1 MKNVLIVIQ
10 SLRPGGVEKVAVN
23 LASHLPQSEYN
34 FTYYLQKIDAEQ
46 DPELLKTAQSENAKI
61 IIRPEGIKGYVGKYK
76 HIKQVMANEQY
87 DVVHSHVMFYNGL
100 VMRAAQKSGVKKRV
114 SHSHA
119 IRLNRA
125 ETLPFKV
132 YRTFMQRWIN
142 RYATDKLACSVAAG
156 NYLYGE
162 KEYAKNGQFLSNGID
177 TQLFEYNADI
187 RKEKREELKIA
198 DNEILVGHIGTIYY
212 IKNQTFLVE
221 VFSKMLDKNSN
232 MRLILVGE
240 EVDRDVVEERVKAL
254 GIADKVIFA
263 GQRTDIPQ
271 LLQAMDIM
279 IFPSLFEA
287 LPVSLI
293 EAQASKLPCLI
304 SDTVTFDVKFN
315 DNVDFMSLENSAET
329 WSDKAFELLKIKR
342 KDIATDKLKSVYDI
356 SSSAKMLD
364 EIYNTE
370 NYND

>member
-61 IIRPEGIKGYVGKYK
+61 IIRPEEIKGYVGKYK

-100 VMRAAQKSGVKKRV
+100 VMRAAQKSNVKKRV

-162 KEYAKNGQFLSNGID
+162 KEYAKNGKFLSNGID

-187 RKEKREELKIA
+187 RKAKREELKIA

-221 VFSKMLDKNSN
+221 VFSKMLDKNPN

-240 EVDRDVVEERVKAL
+240 EVDRDVVEEKVKAL

-263 GQRTDIPQ
+263 GQRTDISQ

-304 SDTVTFDVKFN
+304 SDTVTSDVKFN
-315 DNVDFMSLENSAET
+315 ENVGFMSLENSAEA
-329 WSDKAFELLKIKR
+329 WSDQAFELLKIKR
-342 KDIATDKLKSVYDI
+342 EDIATDKLKSVYDI

-364 EIYNTE
+364 AIYNTE
-370 NYND
+370 NCND

>member
-23 LASHLPQSEYN
+23 LASHLPQSEYK

-46 DPELLKTAQSENAKI
+46 DPELLKIAQAKNAKI
-61 IIRPEGIKGYVGKYK
+61 IIRPEEIKGYVNKYK
-76 HIKQVMANEQY
+76 HIKQVMANEKY

-100 VMRAAQKSGVKKRV
+100 VMRAAKKNGIPKRV

-125 ETLPFKV
+125 ETLPFKI
-132 YRTFMQRWIN
+132 YRTFMQKWIN

-162 KEYAKNGQFLSNGID
+162 KEYSKKGRFLSNGID
-177 TQLFEYNADI
+177 TKLFEYNADI
-187 RKEKREELKIA
+187 RKAKREELKIA
-198 DNEILVGHIGTIYY
+198 DHEILVGHIGTIYY
-212 IKNQTFLVE
+212 IKNQTFLAE
-221 VFSKMLDKNSN
+221 IFAEMLKTNPA
-232 MRLILVGE
+232 MRLIFVGE
-240 EVDRDVVEERVKAL
+240 EVDRDIVEKKVKSL

-263 GQRTDIPQ
+263 GQRTDIAQ

-304 SDTVTFDVKFN
+304 SDTVTSDVKFN
-315 DNVDFMSLENSAET
+315 DNIAFLSLEKSAEA
-329 WSDKAFELLKIKR
+329 WADKAFELLKMKR
-342 KDIATDKLKSVYDI
+342 EAVSTDELKSVYDI
-356 SSSAKMLD
+356 TSSAKMLD

-370 NYND
+370 K

>member
-23 LASHLPQSEYN
+23 LASHLPQNEYK

-46 DPELLKTAQSENAKI
+46 DPELLKTAQSKNSKI
-61 IIRPEGIKGYVGKYK
+61 IIRPEEIKGYIGKYN
-76 HIKQVMANEQY
+76 HIKQVMANEKY

-100 VMRAAQKSGVKKRV
+100 VMKAAKKSGIKKRV

-119 IRLNRA
+119 VRLNRA
-125 ETLPFKV
+125 ETLPFKI
-132 YRTFMQRWIN
+132 YRTFMQKWIN
-142 RYATDKLACSVAAG
+142 RYATDKLACSAAAG

-162 KEYAKNGQFLSNGID
+162 AEYSENGRFLSNGID
-177 TQLFEYNADI
+177 TKLFEYNTDI
-187 RKEKREELKIA
+187 RREKREELSIGES
-198 DNEILVGHIGTIYY
+198 EILVGHIGTIYY

-221 VFSKMLDKNSN
+221 VFAKMLEKNSD

-240 EVDRDVVEERVKAL
+240 EVDKEIVEEKVKSL
-254 GIADKVIFA
+254 GIAHKVIFA

-304 SDTVTFDVKFN
+304 SDTVTSDVKFN
-315 DNVDFMSLENSAET
+315 DNIEFMSLKKLPEA
-329 WSDKAFELLKIKR
+329 WADKAFELLEIKR
-342 KDIATDKLKSVYDI
+342 EDVAADNLKSVYDI

-370 NYND
+370 K